1 VRNERIVS
9 GAVKRESDVA
19 DQNTVIKRV
28 KRRRNV
34 QSKQNGSTTS
44 RDGTNDAALHPS
56 AAAVS
61 WTQWLNSAGTG
72 RNAVPA
78 PVIGVVP
85 PPTGVPAPEKCVRAP

>member
-9 GAVKRESDVA
+9 GAVKHESDVA

-34 QSKQNGSTTS
+34 QSKQNGSMTS

-61 WTQWLNSAGTG
+61 WTDSG
-72 RNAVPA
+72 
-78 PVIGVVP
+78 
-85 PPTGVPAPEKCVRAP
+85 